1 MSSLPPAT
9 SLITNHTVTQDNGS
23 ALSVPPH
30 CVAVKLDERGFL
42 PWDNP
47 GNIVSAQVEEVSR
60 RVKDAYLLPGLF
72 LVGGPANV
80 VNLLVFYK
88 QGLRDRINLCL
99 FALSLADELYL
110 IQAMFIFAEQVI
122 VSLFC
127 IAVGR
132 LPYGVRPP
140 RWPSG

>member
-1 MSSLPPAT
+1 MCAHHRPAPPDSRPDVMTTMSSLPPT
-9 SLITNHTVTQDNGS
+9 TTLVTNHTVTQDNGS

-80 VNLLVFYK
+80 INLLVFYK
-88 QGLRDRINLCL
+88 QGLRDRIKKKNC
-99 FALSLADELYL
+99 DKK
-110 IQAMFIFAEQVI
+110 QTN
-122 VSLFC
+122 
-127 IAVGR
+127 G
-132 LPYGVRPP
+132 
-140 RWPSG
+140 